1 MADYVSPEV
10 LLDAD
15 EKEIYRRMVEDIPI
29 DIDTSEGSIAYDLL
43 HPTAVEV
50 ERIKQFDLDYLFQQI
65 WPQFAEGVALDY
77 HGEARGLRRKQATPA
92 VGILTVTGEAGT
104 IIEQGDLFATEGY
117 ASIPS
122 MSYQAD
128 EETVIPEEGVVDI
141 AVTCTETG
149 SEGNCTAGKVIV
161 IEDTDDAVEEC
172 INNAAFTG
180 GTDEEDDDA
189 YRQRILDFDQARST
203 SYSGS
208 MADYRRWANEVS
220 GVGSAIVIPAQDDS
234 GLVTIVI
241 TDGNG
246 DPATEGLCEDVYNY
260 IMKPDDPYNRLAP
273 INALLSVIPPIP
285 VDLDIAGTLELRD
298 AALEDIENAFIEA
311 MQDYYPTAISDG
323 EIRYQKVANI
333 LGDIDGVYDFTGLTV
348 NGGTSNIPIEAYQS
362 PVIQNLNFTLE

>member
-1 MADYVSPEV
+1 MTDYTT
-10 LLDAD
+10 LDILSEED
-15 EKEIYRRMVEDIPI
+15 EKDIYKRMVEDIPL

-50 ERIKQFDLDYLFQQI
+50 DMLKHFDLDYLYQQI
-65 WPQFAEGVALDY
+65 WPQFAEGYALDY
-77 HGEARGLRRKQATPA
+77 HGESRGLKRKQATPA
-92 VGILTVTGEAGT
+92 IGILTVEGDPGT
-104 IIEQGDLFATEGY
+104 VIEQGDLFATEGTN
-117 ASIPS
+117 SIPS
-122 MSYQAD
+122 MSYSAD
-128 EETVIPEEGVVDI
+128 SETVIPEEGVVDI

-149 SEGNCTAGKVIV
+149 TEGNCVAGKVIIV
-161 IEDTDDAVEEC
+161 EDSDDGVAEC
-172 INNAAFTG
+172 INNSAFTG
-180 GTDEEDDDA
+180 GTNEEEDDA

-246 DPATEGLCEDVYNY
+246 DPATETLCTNVYNY
-260 IMKPDDPYNRLAP
+260 IMRPDSPYDRLAP

-285 VDLDIAGTLELRD
+285 VDLDIAGVLELRD
-298 AALEDIENAFIEA
+298 TSLDDVKTAFISA
-311 MQDYYPTAISDG
+311 MQAYYPTAISDG

-333 LGDIDGVYDFTGLTV
+333 LGDVDGVYDFTGLTI
-348 NGGTSNIPIEAYQS
+348 NGATDNIPLEAYQS
-362 PVIQNLNFTLE
+362 PIIQTLDFTLE